1 MTLFT
6 TQNGLQVMIVN
17 HISTNSSAITLT
29 TLHLRETI
37 SSASALLF
45 LLNYQSLMMTHYHF
59 NESNRVRDNFFLQVP
74 IESGRETEYFY
85 Q

>member
-45 LLNYQSLMMTHYHF
+45 LAQLPISDDDSLSF
-59 NESNRVRDNFFLQVP
+59 
-74 IESGRETEYFY
+74 
-85 Q
+85 

>member
-45 LLNYQSLMMTHYHF
+45 CSITNL
-59 NESNRVRDNFFLQVP
+59 
-74 IESGRETEYFY
+74 
-85 Q
+85 